1 MRTPTSTTHNSANTR
16 TYEQMLFKAS
26 AYCATAEHCEADVRT
41 KLQTWAC
48 APEHIDKIIDYLKN
62 ENFLNEQRYCNAFVR
77 DKFRFNQWGKTKIA
91 MMLRTKN
98 IAEETI
104 AEAIDQIDEE
114 TYQQTVTTLLQTKL
128 KGLKYRDDYDRKAKL
143 IRFAQGRGF
152 EYNIIAAC
160 LDQLHE

>member
-48 APEHIDKIIDYLKN
+48 APEHIDKIIDYLKQ

-104 AEAIDQIDEE
+104 AEAIDQIDDE

-128 KGLKYRDDYDRKAKL
+128 KGLKYRDEYDRKAKL

-152 EYNIIAAC
+152 EYRIIAAAIE
-160 LDQLHE
+160 QLP

>member
-48 APEHIDKIIDYLKN
+48 APEHIDKIINYLKN

-104 AEAIDQIDEE
+104 AEAIDQIDDA

-128 KGLKYRDDYDRKAKL
+128 KGLKYRDEYDRKAKL

-152 EYNIIAAC
+152 EYGIIAAAIE
-160 LDQLHE
+160 QLP

>member
-48 APEHIDKIIDYLKN
+48 APEHIDKIIDYLKH

-104 AEAIDQIDEE
+104 AEAIDQIDDA

-128 KGLKYRDDYDRKAKL
+128 KGLKYRDEYDRKAKL

-152 EYNIIAAC
+152 EYGIIAAAIE
-160 LDQLHE
+160 QLP

>member
-48 APEHIDKIIDYLKN
+48 SPEHIDKIIDYLKN

-104 AEAIDQIDEE
+104 AEAIDQIDDE

-128 KGLKYRDDYDRKAKL
+128 KGLKYRDEYDRKAKL

-152 EYNIIAAC
+152 EYGIIATAIE
-160 LDQLHE
+160 QLP

>member
-26 AYCATAEHCEADVRT
+26 AYCATAEHCEADVRE
-41 KLQTWAC
+41 KLRTWTC
-48 APEHIDKIIDYLKN
+48 APEHIDKIIDYLQQ

-91 MMLRTKN
+91 IMLRAKN

-104 AEAIDQIDEE
+104 AEAIDQIDDE

-128 KGLKYRDDYDRKAKL
+128 KGLKYRDEYDRKAKL

-152 EYNIIAAC
+152 EYGIIAAAIE
-160 LDQLHE
+160 QLP

>member
-26 AYCATAEHCEADVRT
+26 AYCATAEHCETDVRT

-48 APEHIDKIIDYLKN
+48 APEHIDKIIDYLKQ

-104 AEAIDQIDEE
+104 AEAIDQIDDE

-128 KGLKYRDDYDRKAKL
+128 KGLKYRDEYDRKAKL

-152 EYNIIAAC
+152 EYGIIAAAIE
-160 LDQLHE
+160 QLP

>member
-48 APEHIDKIIDYLKN
+48 APEHIDKIIDYLKQ

-104 AEAIDQIDEE
+104 AEAIEQIDDE
-114 TYQQTVTTLLQTKL
+114 TYQQTVTTLLKTNL
-128 KGLKYRDDYDRKAKL
+128 KGLKYRDEYDRKAKL

-152 EYNIIAAC
+152 EYGIIAAAIE
-160 LDQLHE
+160 QLP

>member
-62 ENFLNEQRYCNAFVR
+62 ENFLNDQRYCNAFVR

-104 AEAIDQIDEE
+104 AEAIDQIDDA

-128 KGLKYRDDYDRKAKL
+128 KGLKYRDEYDRKAKL

-152 EYNIIAAC
+152 EYGIIAAAIE
-160 LDQLHE
+160 QLP

>member
-48 APEHIDKIIDYLKN
+48 SPEHIDKIIDYLKN

-104 AEAIDQIDEE
+104 AEALEQIDDE

-128 KGLKYRDDYDRKAKL
+128 KGLKYRDEYDRKAKL

-152 EYNIIAAC
+152 EYGIIAAAIE
-160 LDQLHE
+160 QLP

>member
-48 APEHIDKIIDYLKN
+48 APEHIDKIIDYLKQ

-77 DKFRFNQWGKTKIA
+77 DKFRFNQWRKTKIA

-104 AEAIDQIDEE
+104 AEALEQIDDE

-128 KGLKYRDDYDRKAKL
+128 KGLKYRDEYDRKAKL

-152 EYNIIAAC
+152 EYGIIAAAIE
-160 LDQLHE
+160 QLP

>member
-48 APEHIDKIIDYLKN
+48 SPEHIDKIIDYLKQ

-104 AEAIDQIDEE
+104 AEAIDQIDDE

-128 KGLKYRDDYDRKAKL
+128 KGLKYRDEYDRKAKL

-152 EYNIIAAC
+152 EYSIIAAAIE
-160 LDQLHE
+160 QLP

>member
-91 MMLRTKN
+91 IILRTKN

-104 AEAIDQIDEE
+104 AEALEQIDDE

-128 KGLKYRDDYDRKAKL
+128 KGLKYRDEYDRKAKL

-152 EYNIIAAC
+152 EYGIIAAAIE
-160 LDQLHE
+160 QLP

>member
-104 AEAIDQIDEE
+104 AEAIDQIDDE

-128 KGLKYRDDYDRKAKL
+128 KGLKYRNEYDRKAKL

-152 EYNIIAAC
+152 EYGIIAAAIE
-160 LDQLHE
+160 QLP

>member
-62 ENFLNEQRYCNAFVR
+62 ENFLNDQRYCNAFVR

-104 AEAIDQIDEE
+104 AEAIEQIDDE

-128 KGLKYRDDYDRKAKL
+128 KGLKYRDEYDRKAKL

-152 EYNIIAAC
+152 EYGIIAAAIE
-160 LDQLHE
+160 QLP